1 MTFLVGMTLLA
12 ISVSIVLDIMIS
24 YITMRRVIRNHF
36 ELGFTR
42 ILLMALGFFFMAEA
56 LGELAQMTHIYIH
69 LNTDQPFHEWLN
81 VFYWL
86 ETVTKAAFI
95 IVAYIAEKN
104 YPQKDL
110 TQ

>member
-1 MTFLVGMTLLA
+1 MSFLIGMTLLA
-12 ISVSIVLDIMIS
+12 ISISIVLDVMIS
-24 YITMRRVIRNHF
+24 YITLRRVIRNHF

-42 ILLMALGFFFMAEA
+42 ILLLALGVFFMTEA

-86 ETVTKAAFI
+86 ETIAKAAFI
-95 IVAYIAEKN
+95 AIAYIADRN

-110 TQ
+110 L